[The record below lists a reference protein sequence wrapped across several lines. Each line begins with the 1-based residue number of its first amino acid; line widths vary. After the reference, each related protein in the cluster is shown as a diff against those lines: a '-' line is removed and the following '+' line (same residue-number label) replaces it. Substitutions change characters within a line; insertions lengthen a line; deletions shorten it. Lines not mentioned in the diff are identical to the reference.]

1 MSVKVNKDT
10 LGYLGIEYQR
20 RLVNQLLTDRRF
32 AESILDI
39 VNPSNF
45 DDPSLRVIASE
56 MVDVYEES
64 EVVLDIESL
73 KIRLANSTN
82 SEITQKKNLA
92 LIKLISEVDCNDSQ
106 NVQDVAMKFF
116 KQQNLKKAI
125 TLINTIIQKGD
136 LDSYQ
141 ECEEIIKSALE
152 AGDNKDDSLNVTD
165 NVEEVLKE
173 DYRHPIPTGIKGLDP
188 IMNGGLAKGE
198 LGIILAPLGVGKTT
212 IVTKIASTAKDMGYK
227 VLQIFFEDLPKQ
239 IQRKHLACWSGIPI
253 NDLGSPENRDAIL
266 AINETKKS
274 SGGQLKLK
282 KMSSSTTTIPKIRKY
297 VKKLISSGFKPD
309 MILIDYMDV
318 VQASRLHKDENVGE
332 GATMREFESMLY
344 EMDMV
349 GWAPIQGNRC
359 VALDTKVE
367 LEGKGETLIKNVIVG
382 DKILTHDG
390 YKNIKHV
397 FPIEKQPV
405 YKIKLKSGKEIK
417 VSAKHEFPTHYNK
430 LKSISSGLKVGD
442 KLFIKNKEKEI
453 KKFLKKNK

>member
-1 MSVKVNKDT
+1 
-10 LGYLGIEYQR
+10 
-20 RLVNQLLTDRRF
+20 
-32 AESILDI
+32 
-39 VNPSNF
+39 
-45 DDPSLRVIASE
+45 
-56 MVDVYEES
+56 VYEES
-64 EVVLDIESL
+64 EIVLDIESL

-349 GWAPIQGNRC
+349 GWAPIQGNRSSISAEYVEADQMGGSIKKAQIGHFILS
-359 VALDTKVE
+359 VAKS
-367 LEGKGETLIKNVIVG
+367 LEQKENKTANVAV
-382 DKILTHDG
+382 
-390 YKNIKHV
+390 
-397 FPIEKQPV
+397 
-405 YKIKLKSGKEIK
+405 LKSRFGDDGITFEDVIFDNSTVTIDLSESGGKTFLQ
-417 VSAKHEFPTHYNK
+417 AKKHKTVESQNK
-430 LKSISSGLKVGD
+430 LNDMLKRLDED
-442 KLFIKNKEKEI
+442 KKGT
-453 KKFLKKNK
+453 